1 MVKLNDIIDAL
12 EFVNMGIDSYAYFNH
27 NENEIFYVN
36 EYNNFEE
43 QEELIEE
50 SIGLPT
56 KFQIDEYS
64 MMEEF
69 IETIDDVKLYNQL
82 CIAINGSGAFRR
94 FKDTCINYEIIEDW
108 YEFKNQKYKELA
120 INWCEE
126 NNIKYEE

>member
-12 EFVNMGIDSYAYFNH
+12 EFVNMGIDSYAYFNPK
-27 NENEIFYVN
+27 ENEIFYVD
-36 EYNNFEE
+36 EYNTFEE
-43 QEELIEE
+43 PEDLIEE
-50 SIGLPT
+50 SISLPT

-108 YEFKNQKYKELA
+108 YKFRDQKYKELA

>member
-12 EFVNMGIDSYAYFNH
+12 EFVNMGIDSYAYFNPK
-27 NENEIFYVN
+27 ENEIFYVN

-108 YEFKNQKYKELA
+108 YKFRDQKYKELA

>member
-12 EFVNMGIDSYAYFNH
+12 EFVNMGIDSYAYFNPK
-27 NENEIFYVN
+27 ENEIFYVN

>member
-12 EFVNMGIDSYAYFNH
+12 EFVNMGIDSCAYFNPK
-27 NENEIFYVN
+27 ENEIFYVD
-36 EYNNFEE
+36 EYNTFEE

-50 SIGLPT
+50 SISLPT

-69 IETIDDVKLYNQL
+69 IETVDDVKLYNQL
-82 CIAINGSGAFRR
+82 CIAINGRGAFRR

-108 YEFKNQKYKELA
+108 YKFRDQKYKELA